1 MTTPSPPGSPPA
13 APARDRAGPL
23 RLLVLNYEYPPLGG
37 GASPVTAAI
46 CRELAARGHAVD
58 VVTMAYGDLPREE
71 TRGSLRIV
79 RLPCLRAH
87 RHLCRSYELAT
98 WVAAALFRVPRLVRR
113 ERYDL
118 VHAHFFLP
126 SGIVAWYLKRR
137 FGIPYVVTAHGSD
150 VPGYNPDRFRAMHVL
165 LRPLWRMIVRG
176 ADLVISPSRS
186 LSRLVEKG
194 LGGGYPLEVVPN
206 GIAADWISIDSDRA
220 ARILV
225 VCRLFERKGVQY
237 LLRALSRGP
246 LTHDIHIVG
255 DGPHRAA
262 LERLAAGSPD
272 RITFHGW
279 LEPGSP
285 ELLELYRTSAIFV
298 FPSVAENF
306 PISLLEAMIAG
317 TAIVASDLEA
327 CREVLGD
334 AAEYFPPE
342 DEKALRRILERL
354 AGDPPAQRALGE
366 RARRRVLD
374 HFTWDRVGARYEEQL
389 LAHRRRS

>member
-1 MTTPSPPGSPPA
+1 MVAPSPA
-13 APARDRAGPL
+13 APPRDAPAHAPGAAL

-37 GASPVTAAI
+37 GASPVTAAV

-58 VVTMAYGDLPREE
+58 VVTMAYRDLPREE
-71 TRGSLRIV
+71 THGALRIL

-98 WVAAALFRVPRLVRR
+98 WVLAALFAVPRLVRR

-126 SGIVAWYLKRR
+126 SGAVAWFLKAR

-150 VPGYNPDRFRAMHVL
+150 VPGYNPDRFRALHVL
-165 LRPLWRMIVRG
+165 LRPVWRAIVRG

-186 LSRLVEKG
+186 LSRLIG
-194 LGGGYPLEVVPN
+194 RALGAEYPLAIVPN
-206 GIAADWISIDSDRA
+206 GIAKDWIAPGA
-220 ARILV
+220 AREPRILV

-237 LLRALSRGP
+237 LLRALAKGP

-255 DGPHRAA
+255 DGPHREA
-262 LERLAAGSPD
+262 LERLAAGAPD

-285 ELLELYRTSAIFV
+285 ALLDLYRTSSIFV

-342 DEKALRRILERL
+342 DDVALRRILERL
-354 AGDPPAQRALGE
+354 AADPAAQRALGE

-374 HFTWDRVGARYEEQL
+374 RFTWDRVGERYEEHL
-389 LAHRRRS
+389 RAHRRRA